1 MFFISQLSKFLEGTA
16 YSTSVTNDSHAYYC
30 LLIDL
35 AFPSLHVERLGVS
48 TFRTLHVRGRRVT
61 RNIALLQL
69 AMLMIWLEG
78 CLILLALKLS
88 C

>member
-61 RNIALLQL
+61 RNIALFVVPPIIFLVVESCTV
-69 AMLMIWLEG
+69 MID
-78 CLILLALKLS
+78 KY
-88 C
+88 

>member
-61 RNIALLQL
+61 RNIALNGSYKDYLTNYDVCRK
-69 AMLMIWLEG
+69 I
-78 CLILLALKLS
+78 
-88 C
+88 

>member
-16 YSTSVTNDSHAYYC
+16 YSTSVTNDSHEYYC

-61 RNIALLQL
+61 RNIALC
-69 AMLMIWLEG
+69 I
-78 CLILLALKLS
+78 CLKAIYK
-88 C
+88 CTINYRPQNKEEY